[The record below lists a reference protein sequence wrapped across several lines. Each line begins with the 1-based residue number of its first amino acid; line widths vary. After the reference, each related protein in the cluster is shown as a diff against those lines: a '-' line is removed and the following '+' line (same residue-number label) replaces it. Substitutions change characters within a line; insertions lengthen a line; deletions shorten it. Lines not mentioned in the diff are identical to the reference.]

1 MQNKIKDLKKNLDKI
16 SKESS
21 GDIIYKSIKEI
32 L

>member
-1 MQNKIKDLKKNLDKI
+1 LKKNLDKI

-32 L
+32 LWN